1 MLSGLKAVD
10 FTVIFDEL
18 TPIETLDKLKPSIHV
33 KGGDYDKNTLPE
45 TPTVEKH
52 GGEVR
57 ILSFVE
63 GKSTTNIVNKIQF
76 KDGGE
81 NEENNEL

>member
-1 MLSGLKAVD
+1 MGAELQFRKVKMFWKCIVD
-10 FTVIFDEL
+10 DGFT
-18 TPIETLDKLKPSIHV
+18 
-33 KGGDYDKNTLPE
+33 
-45 TPTVEKH
+45 TVWMP
-52 GGEVR
+52 
-57 ILSFVE
+57 FVE